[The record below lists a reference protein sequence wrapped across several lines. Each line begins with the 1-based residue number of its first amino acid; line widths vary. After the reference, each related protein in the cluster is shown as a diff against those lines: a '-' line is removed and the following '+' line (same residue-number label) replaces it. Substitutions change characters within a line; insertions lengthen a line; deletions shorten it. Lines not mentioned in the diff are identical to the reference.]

1 MALKAVAMR
10 VTTNEHTLQLVMRH
24 VLYAS
29 TKIGREKPRRRVLPF
44 LAAVQKE
51 IMVSTT
57 LMGADINSK
66 LIISMFGSRKTT
78 TVENAFTSNM

>member
-10 VTTNEHTLQLVMRH
+10 VTTNEHTLQRIVRH

-51 IMVSTT
+51 VMVSTT
-57 LMGADINSK
+57 LMSADINSK
-66 LIISMFGSRKTT
+66 FFIAKFGSRKTT